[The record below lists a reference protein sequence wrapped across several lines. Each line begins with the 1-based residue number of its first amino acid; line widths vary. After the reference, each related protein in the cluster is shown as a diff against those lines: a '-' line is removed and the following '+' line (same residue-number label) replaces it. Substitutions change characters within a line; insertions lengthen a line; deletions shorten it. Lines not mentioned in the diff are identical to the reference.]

1 MSTTRLKIA
10 KLSSATDAEHIE
22 KALEAVPR
30 VASVQLDPSAHQAI
44 VEHDG
49 ADVNELTSAVKEIGY
64 VATVD

>member
-10 KLSSATDAEHIE
+10 KLSGAADVEHIE

-30 VASVQLDPSAHQAI
+30 VASVRVDLSENQAV

-49 ADVNELTSAVKEIGY
+49 ADPNELQRAVKEVGY
-64 VATVD
+64 LATID